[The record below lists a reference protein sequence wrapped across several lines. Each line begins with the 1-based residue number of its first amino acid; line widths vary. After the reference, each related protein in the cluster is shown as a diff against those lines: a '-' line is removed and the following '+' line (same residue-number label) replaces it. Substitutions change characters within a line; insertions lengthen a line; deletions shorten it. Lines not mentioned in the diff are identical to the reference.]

1 MHICQI
7 CFVFYSHNNKQTKI
21 DDFDLSIKNKK
32 SFKGSMNRVKEKH
45 EENRNKENTLL
56 SSLTLLKLEGN
67 CKE

>member
-7 CFVFYSHNNKQTKI
+7 FFVLNSHHNKQTKT
-21 DDFDLSIKNKK
+21 DDFDLSIKKKK
-32 SFKGSMNRVKEKH
+32 SFKGSMNRVKERH